1 MSSEFGKLFKVSVF
15 GESHGEAIGC
25 VINGLP
31 AGEKI
36 DLERLYAFMKRRAP
50 GSGLATPR
58 KEEDRP
64 RFLSGIR
71 DGVLTGAPL
80 CAIIENK
87 DTRSDDYAFG
97 DTPRPGHADYTAA
110 VKYKGQADMRGSGH
124 FSGRLTAPLCIAGG
138 IALQLLEKKGIY
150 IGAHLQSVG
159 HLMDEDFP
167 LHPTK
172 ELFEEIAKKPLAVI
186 SDDALEAFSEEIQAT
201 RQRKDSVGGCIEVA
215 AIGIPAGLG
224 EPMFDGIENRLAQAI
239 FGIPAVKGLEFGMG
253 FASARLNGSQNNDEF
268 CIENG
273 KVMTRTNNAGGILGG
288 ITTGMPLT
296 FRAAMK
302 PTPSIGI
309 KQNTIKLSTLE
320 DATVEIKGRHDPCV
334 AVRAVPVFE
343 AVTAAVIYDIVLEEK
358 I

>member
-1 MSSEFGKLFKVSVF
+1 M
-15 GESHGEAIGC
+15 
-25 VINGLP
+25 
-31 AGEKI
+31 
-36 DLERLYAFMKRRAP
+36 
-50 GSGLATPR
+50 
-58 KEEDRP
+58 
-64 RFLSGIR
+64 
-71 DGVLTGAPL
+71 
-80 CAIIENK
+80 
-87 DTRSDDYAFG
+87 RS
-97 DTPRPGHADYTAA
+97 
-110 VKYKGQADMRGSGH
+110 
-124 FSGRLTAPLCIAGG
+124 
-138 IALQLLEKKGIY
+138 
-150 IGAHLQSVG
+150 
-159 HLMDEDFP
+159 
-167 LHPTK
+167 
-172 ELFEEIAKKPLAVI
+172 
-186 SDDALEAFSEEIQAT
+186 DALEAFSEEIQAT